1 MEYKSFKYSMY
12 WNESYAKNT
21 FNVYRLM
28 IAVSEYLYNCA
39 ENWTSYFLYV
49 TLFLLYR
56 MFDGQIRFFKL
67 GFLTYIFLRK
77 NEVNPSFQGKQLRLY
92 CSLAVADH
100 KIQVIKWKLKCWKT
114 CVHHHEFTDVIDSWV
129 NFLIF

>member
-12 WNESYAKNT
+12 WNESYAQNT

-28 IAVSEYLYNCA
+28 IAISKYLYNCA

-67 GFLTYIFLRK
+67 GYLTDIFLRQ
-77 NEVNPSFQGKQLRLY
+77 NEVNLSFQGKQLRL
-92 CSLAVADH
+92 CCLLAVADH
-100 KIQVIKWKLKCWKT
+100 KI
-114 CVHHHEFTDVIDSWV
+114 
-129 NFLIF
+129 